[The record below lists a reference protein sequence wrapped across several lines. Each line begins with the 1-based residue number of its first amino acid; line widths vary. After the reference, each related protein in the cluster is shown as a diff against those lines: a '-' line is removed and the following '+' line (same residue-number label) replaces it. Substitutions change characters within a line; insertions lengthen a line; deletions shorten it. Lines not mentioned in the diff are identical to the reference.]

1 MSDISEENNSNK
13 SESPSEENS
22 YLKKDDED
30 LELELK
36 EKEKKEKS
44 SYKTNKKLKSKDKE
58 KSNSSLEKEDV
69 SPKRFP
75 IMRKHA
81 RNISNYSSSSSDEYN
96 IKIKTDLANNYF
108 QSLTEF
114 QKSQA
119 KSEKEIFDN
128 NFTVLKNDYKI
139 IEEYESLIFKDTCI
153 DIMFIMDLTGSMGGF
168 LSEAK
173 RSIRKITEEIN
184 DNNPGSKI
192 RLSFIG
198 YRDYDTEEEQRNY
211 EIINFT
217 EDIENF
223 ITRIRK
229 FECYG
234 GGDQPEDVAGALNEA
249 LKMDWKSNAKYVV
262 LVCDAPCHGS
272 QYHDIYIDTFKEGD
286 PAGYVIE
293 DLMQKFKGMDITFYC
308 MEINKSTSKMFDI
321 MKCVYNDPKK
331 FDVEKIGSNY
341 ENLSFFVAFSA
352 SELLGNT
359 KYDKC
364 DFIQVL
370 EKCRKESIEK
380 IMKKYSQNNN
390 INNNNDETLTQSL
403 INEIDNMNLDGDDK
417 KLVQFIN
424 RMNNLNI
431 DNNKIDIQDNKI
443 DNYKKDFIDIEF
455 TEKEIIENLNKDIDY
470 IIHGL
475 TYNKNN
481 KKSFNSFTD
490 PLIIEQKFNTNITVY
505 NINNEISIG
514 SKENNII
521 FSDNKLCKDF
531 NGIIPKRIEKKYLED
546 FKLLTKKYCYDD
558 LICEQIADYFNLLLQ
573 SETNSFIKFKKN
585 VIYQQ
590 EGQNFEKL
598 KFIIVDVSIPFSVI
612 EPLGRKILQAFSH
625 FSYQVSLGELIIL
638 NMEYN
643 SEKKNIDSYEI
654 FYRKDNGY
662 KNILKFFSNHV
673 CSSFCKYLNLV
684 HPRKKSNHIEINEQF
699 FSKKFNSNFLLCK
712 SCCVPIRK
720 SYIKNYND
728 LFCYQ
733 CSYKKLKSL
742 KKVICEE
749 CHQLF
754 DCFSFEYNSILE
766 NYPTK
771 CKNCRNLI
779 FE

>member
-1 MSDISEENNSNK
+1 M
-13 SESPSEENS
+13 
-22 YLKKDDED
+22 
-30 LELELK
+30 
-36 EKEKKEKS
+36 
-44 SYKTNKKLKSKDKE
+44 
-58 KSNSSLEKEDV
+58 
-69 SPKRFP
+69 
-75 IMRKHA
+75 
-81 RNISNYSSSSSDEYN
+81 
-96 IKIKTDLANNYF
+96 
-108 QSLTEF
+108 
-114 QKSQA
+114 
-119 KSEKEIFDN
+119 
-128 NFTVLKNDYKI
+128 
-139 IEEYESLIFKDTCI
+139 
-153 DIMFIMDLTGSMGGF
+153 
-168 LSEAK
+168 
-173 RSIRKITEEIN
+173 
-184 DNNPGSKI
+184 
-192 RLSFIG
+192 
-198 YRDYDTEEEQRNY
+198 
-211 EIINFT
+211 
-217 EDIENF
+217 
-223 ITRIRK
+223 
-229 FECYG
+229 
-234 GGDQPEDVAGALNEA
+234 
-249 LKMDWKSNAKYVV
+249 
-262 LVCDAPCHGS
+262 
-272 QYHDIYIDTFKEGD
+272 
-286 PAGYVIE
+286 
-293 DLMQKFKGMDITFYC
+293 
-308 MEINKSTSKMFDI
+308 
-321 MKCVYNDPKK
+321 
-331 FDVEKIGSNY
+331 
-341 ENLSFFVAFSA
+341 
-352 SELLGNT
+352 
-359 KYDKC
+359 
-364 DFIQVL
+364 
-370 EKCRKESIEK
+370 
-380 IMKKYSQNNN
+380 
-390 INNNNDETLTQSL
+390 
-403 INEIDNMNLDGDDK
+403 
-417 KLVQFIN
+417 
-424 RMNNLNI
+424 
-431 DNNKIDIQDNKI
+431 
-443 DNYKKDFIDIEF
+443 
-455 TEKEIIENLNKDIDY
+455 NKDIDY

-505 NINNEISIG
+505 NINNEIAIC

-531 NGIIPKRIEKKYLED
+531 KGIIPKRIEKEYLED

-625 FSYQVSLGELIIL
+625 FSYQISLGELIIL